1 MLTTNELQQDKRSK
15 RFKYSAKCYQK
26 HWWKQIW
33 KKYSARTDVGKKLNK
48 CNNKNETKVCQEKT
62 VDDTKANQNFTELKS
77 TNAEKKDA
85 NPEKNNKR
93 NNKYY

>member
-1 MLTTNELQQDKRSK
+1 M
-15 RFKYSAKCYQK
+15 
-26 HWWKQIW
+26 
-33 KKYSARTDVGKKLNK
+33 RTEVGKKLNK